1 MKNRKAQDMIK
12 NQRASMTE
20 AYEPPVCEMLPFD
33 GQALCQTSF
42 TGGDIQPG
50 NGENWGNF

>member
-1 MKNRKAQDMIK
+1 
-12 NQRASMTE
+12 MTE